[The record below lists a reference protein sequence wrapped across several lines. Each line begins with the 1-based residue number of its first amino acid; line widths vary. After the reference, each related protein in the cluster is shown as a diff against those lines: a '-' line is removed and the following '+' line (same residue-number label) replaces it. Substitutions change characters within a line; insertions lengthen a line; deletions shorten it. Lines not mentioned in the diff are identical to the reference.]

1 MTSAVNLTATFPTFP
16 AVPIDL
22 EPNFFQSSPEI
33 QSKNPIHGF
42 LPISNPS
49 WTPNMKVLKKV
60 KKKVVKKVT
69 KPPKIIKESGKAYQS
84 YYYEKPLGRFP
95 NS

>member
-1 MTSAVNLTATFPTFP
+1 MISAVNLTATLIPSV
-16 AVPIDL
+16 AIDL
-22 EPNFFQSSPEI
+22 EPNFIQSSPEI
-33 QSKNPIHGF
+33 KSKNPIHGF
-42 LPISNPS
+42 LPIANPS
-49 WTPNMKVLKKV
+49 WAPKKKVLKKV

-69 KPPKIIKESGKAYQS
+69 KPPEIFKESGKAYQS